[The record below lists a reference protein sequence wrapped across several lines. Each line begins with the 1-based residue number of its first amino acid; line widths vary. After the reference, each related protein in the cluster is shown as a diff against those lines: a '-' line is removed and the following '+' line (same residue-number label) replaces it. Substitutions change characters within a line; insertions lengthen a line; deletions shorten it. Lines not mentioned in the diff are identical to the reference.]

1 MSLRS
6 LLLLLVGIAIL
17 AFVGANWGVM
27 MESTHLSLIVA
38 DVQAPLGL
46 VMLGLLAGVSCM
58 FVLMI
63 AYIQGTVLVETRR
76 HAKELAAQRE
86 LADKAEASRFTDL
99 RAHLDQEMQRLNE
112 TLEKVSQETL
122 SRVDRAE
129 MGLREHSAQPE
140 LSKLAQTVEGF
151 NRELHMRID
160 RLEMGLGERIAHPP
174 QPPALQAPAS
184 APVYTHAAGDA
195 YVDVDDATPR

>member
-1 MSLRS
+1 
-6 LLLLLVGIAIL
+6 
-17 AFVGANWGVM
+17 
-27 MESTHLSLIVA
+27 
-38 DVQAPLGL
+38 
-46 VMLGLLAGVSCM
+46 
-58 FVLMI
+58 
-63 AYIQGTVLVETRR
+63 
-76 HAKELAAQRE
+76 
-86 LADKAEASRFTDL
+86 
-99 RAHLDQEMQRLNE
+99 MQRLNE